1 MKTRHIK
8 WRNRAYKY
16 LREKGE
22 PMSAGEL
29 LDATKGLRSPS
40 SAQHASQLLRVD
52 KRFTSFLGE
61 GHYQGETNSHRR
73 VMMYEV
79 LE

>member
-1 MKTRHIK
+1 MKTRHMN

-22 PMSAGEL
+22 PMSAGEIL
-29 LDATKGLRSPS
+29 AATKGLRSPS
-40 SAQHASQLLRVD
+40 SAQHASQLLRID
-52 KRFTSFLGE
+52 KRFVSFLGE
-61 GHYQGETNSHRR
+61 SHYQGNTDSHRR